1 MTRHRLGSGASG
13 FDPDR
18 VLCVLGDHLGKA
30 DAFLTAAEDLIE
42 RSWGGSGG
50 EGGAYD
56 ASVMRRRNHV
66 EHLVEAAKRAV
77 RKAAKAGRKLEELA
91 KRWRGA

>member
-1 MTRHRLGSGASG
+1 MTRHRLGSGAPG
-13 FDPDR
+13 FDPDLL
-18 VLCVLGDHLGKA
+18 LCVLGDHLGKA

-42 RSWGGSGG
+42 RPWGGSGD

-56 ASVMRRRNHV
+56 DSVKRRRLHA
-66 EHLVEAAKRAV
+66 EHLVEAAKLAV
-77 RKAAKAGRKLEELA
+77 RKAAKTARKLEEFA

>member
-1 MTRHRLGSGASG
+1 MTRHRLGSGAPG

-18 VLCVLGDHLGKA
+18 ALCALGDQLGKA

-42 RSWGGSGG
+42 RSWSGSGN
-50 EGGAYD
+50 ESGAYD
-56 ASVMRRRNHV
+56 ARVMRRRNHA
-66 EHLVEAAKRAV
+66 EHLVEAAKLAV
-77 RKAAKAGRKLEELA
+77 RKAAKTGRALEEFA